1 MKVVVVGCT
10 HTGTAAIA
18 KINELYDDV
27 ELNVYEMNDTV
38 SFLSCGIAMCVDKTV
53 EDINSFFYSS
63 PEALRELGI
72 NMFMKHKVTNIDFDK
87 KEVEVSNLI
96 TGEVFKDDYEKLII
110 TTGSWPIIPN
120 IAGKELENVMLCKN
134 FGHAKEIMEKSSE
147 AKRVA
152 IVGCG
157 YIGMELAEAYHN
169 LGKEVIIIDLLDDLL
184 GKYLDDDYSKLI
196 SDVVSKSGVELALG
210 HRCLEFK
217 GDTKVEKVI
226 TDKGEFNVDT
236 VILAVGFRPNNAL
249 VKDKLKTQPNG
260 SIIVDKHMI
269 TSDRDVFAGGDS
281 VCLDYIPTKGKSYL
295 PLATNAVRTGAIIAT
310 NLKEVKASHPGTNAT
325 SSVKVFG
332 HHISTTGLTLKAA
345 LKEGIN
351 ASVVTCEDSHLFE
364 FVDGAETQN
373 LKIVYDNETRRVLG
387 AQFIS
392 KALLPQTINVLSLA
406 IHKETTIDEL
416 AYADFYFMPHFNK
429 VWNIINIAA
438 QKAL

>member
-27 ELNVYEMNDTV
+27 EMNVYEMNETV

-53 EDINSFFYSS
+53 DDINSFFYSS
-63 PEALRELGI
+63 PDALRDLGV
-72 NMFMKHKVTNIDFDK
+72 NMFMQHKVTDIDFENK
-87 KEVEVSNLI
+87 QIKALNMQTNEIVS
-96 TGEVFKDDYEKLII
+96 DDYDKLII

-120 IAGKELENVMLCKN
+120 IEGRELENVMLCKN
-134 FGHAKEIMEKSSE
+134 FGHAKQIMEKSE
-147 AKRVA
+147 DAKRVA
-152 IVGCG
+152 VVGCG

-184 GKYLDDDYSKLI
+184 GKYLDEDYSKMI
-196 SDVVSKSGVELALG
+196 GDDVANSGIELALG

-217 GDTKVEKVI
+217 GDKKVEKVI
-226 TDKGEFNVDT
+226 TDKGEFEVDT
-236 VILAVGFRPNNAL
+236 VILAVGFRPNNGL
-249 VKDKLKTQPNG
+249 VKDKLETQANG
-260 SIIVDKHMI
+260 SIVVDKFMK
-269 TSDRDVFAGGDS
+269 TSDKDVFAGGDS
-281 VCLDYIPTKGKSYL
+281 VCLDYIPTGGKSYL
-295 PLATNAVRTGAIIAT
+295 PLATNAVRTGAIIAA
-310 NLKEVKASHPGTNAT
+310 NLKEDKAMHPGTNAT

-345 LKEGIN
+345 LNEGIN
-351 ASVVTCEDSHLFE
+351 AKSVTCEDSHLFE
-364 FVDGAETQN
+364 FVDGATPQY
-373 LKIVYDNETRRVLG
+373 LKIVFDNDTRRVIG

>member
-53 EDINSFFYSS
+53 DDINSFFYSS
-63 PEALRELGI
+63 PDALRELGV
-72 NMFMKHKVTNIDFDK
+72 NMFMKHKVTDIDFENK
-87 KEVEVSNLI
+87 KIKALNLMTNEVVS
-96 TGEVFKDDYEKLII
+96 DDYDKLII
-110 TTGSWPIIPN
+110 TTGSWPIIPK
-120 IAGKELENVMLCKN
+120 IEGRELENVMLCKN
-134 FGHAKEIMEKSSE
+134 FGHAKQIMEKAE
-147 AKRVA
+147 DAKRVA

-184 GKYLDDDYSKLI
+184 GKYLDEDYSKMI
-196 SDVVSKSGVELALG
+196 GDVVANSGIELALG

-217 GDTKVEKVI
+217 GDKKVEKVI
-226 TDKGEFNVDT
+226 TDKGEFDVDT
-236 VILAVGFRPNNAL
+236 VILAVGFRPNNDL
-249 VKDKLKTQPNG
+249 VKDKLETQANG
-260 SIIVDKHMI
+260 SIVVDKFMK
-269 TSDRDVFAGGDS
+269 TSNKDVFAGGDS
-281 VCLDYIPTKGKSYL
+281 VCLDYIPTGGKSYL
-295 PLATNAVRTGAIIAT
+295 PLATNAVRTGAIIAA
-310 NLKEVKASHPGTNAT
+310 NLKEDKAMHPGTNAT

-345 LKEGIN
+345 LNEGIN
-351 ASVVTCEDSHLFE
+351 ATSVTSEDSHLFE
-364 FVDGAETQN
+364 FVEGATPQY
-373 LKIVYDNETRRVLG
+373 LKIVFDNDTRRVIG

-406 IHKETTIDEL
+406 IHKEATIDEL